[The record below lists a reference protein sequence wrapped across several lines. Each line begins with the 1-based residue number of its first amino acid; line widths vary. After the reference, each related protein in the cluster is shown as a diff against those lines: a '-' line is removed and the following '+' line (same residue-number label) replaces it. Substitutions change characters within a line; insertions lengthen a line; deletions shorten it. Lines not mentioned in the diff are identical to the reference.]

1 MGKIYTF
8 SSKYYNQQK
17 FFNVSMEQQQQLR
30 VKTNK
35 QTNLL
40 KKLRICSFGIG
51 DWVPW
56 ARYLPLAVNTTTC
69 KNSSMSSWSSSSNSS
84 STAAVEDQNKQ
95 TNKFIEKIKDL

>member
-1 MGKIYTF
+1 
-8 SSKYYNQQK
+8 
-17 FFNVSMEQQQQLR
+17 MEQQQQLR

-56 ARYLPLAVNTTTC
+56 ARYLPLAVNTTTS